1 MDFWFLL
8 DNPIKPCSVHEKF
21 LDTLHATTNIKIT
34 EITPFVEKTN
44 VKNQTFLV
52 SMDVMS
58 LDTNI
63 PQNEG
68 ILKLSVTKHMK
79 ISTKT
84 THSYTLLAGNA

>member
-8 DNPIKPCSVHEKF
+8 NNPIKPCSVHEKF

-34 EITPFVEKTN
+34 EITLFIEKTN

-52 SMDVMS
+52 SMEVMS

-63 PQNEG
+63 PQNKG
-68 ILKLSVTKHMK
+68 IK
-79 ISTKT
+79 ITCKAYENFSKDNLFLHITCWKCID
-84 THSYTLLAGNA
+84 